1 MCGLDH
7 LGRRTIDELRL
18 RDEEVVAIGET
29 ADHEEWL
36 TEHGVR
42 LVVGDTVDQPELD
55 PVTADD

>member
-1 MCGLDH
+1 VCGLDH

-18 RDEEVVAIGET
+18 RDEEVVTIGET

-36 TEHGVR
+36 TEHGLIVDR
-42 LVVGDTVDQPELD
+42 VDQPELD